1 MDGAFGQPGCVGDCA
16 HTGADVAPFV
26 SCCLAVKVQVNEIR
40 SRVLVVP
47 NQIAHEHIQ
56 HVIVDGNGAFET
68 RHKERMK
75 EEVRRRK

>member
-16 HTGADVAPFV
+16 HTDDDVAPFI
-26 SCCLAVKVQVNEIR
+26 SCGLAVKVQVNEIR
-40 SRVLVVP
+40 SRFLVVP
-47 NQIAHEHIQ
+47 DQIAHEHIQ
-56 HVIVDGNGAFET
+56 DVIVDGNGAFET